1 MARHVAHGTDEARTA
16 LAQLQFQVLELRL
29 EDTDVVVDAIN
40 VVGDV
45 VDVALVLPDL
55 RIKCDDAL
63 QTVVNV
69 ALLLLILGLVLLDL
83 LLDAL
88 VLLL

>member
-1 MARHVAHGTDEARTA
+1 M
-16 LAQLQFQVLELRL
+16 
-29 EDTDVVVDAIN
+29 
-40 VVGDV
+40 GDV

-83 LLDAL
+83 LLDTL

>member
-1 MARHVAHGTDEARTA
+1 MARHVTHGADEARTA

>member
-1 MARHVAHGTDEARTA
+1 M
-16 LAQLQFQVLELRL
+16 
-29 EDTDVVVDAIN
+29 
-40 VVGDV
+40 
-45 VDVALVLPDL
+45 LPDL

-69 ALLLLILGLVLLDL
+69 TLLLLILGLVLLDL
-83 LLDAL
+83 LLDTL